1 MKVKEIKKSKIV
13 KKLVFIWSFMLLGI
27 TLSAQKPK
35 IEISVSSNQVSTSET
50 FNLVLTLS
58 NGDGIEEIIPPNLS
72 SFQVFGD
79 PSRSSNSSISI
90 INGKRQMTKTLTYT
104 YRLQAKKEGK
114 FTVGPVTAT
123 GPGIEIKSNKVTIE
137 VVKGAAGNSNI
148 NTNNQGLFVA
158 AEANKR
164 TAVVGEPIVVSYKIY
179 LKTGNLD
186 DVEKIDIPQNPGF
199 WKEDVE
205 IEQKWETKLINGVRY
220 NVVEVERHILFP
232 QKAGD
237 LEIGSFEFTALIGT
251 GGWFN
256 HSRKR
261 MSSKSRPVKIK
272 VNPLPAGK
280 PQNFLGTFESLKMNE
295 SAKPNELKAHEAIDY
310 KITFTGRGNLKL
322 INAPSIEFPSDF
334 EVYDPKVVDHI
345 TIGKYF
351 ESGKRTFEY
360 LILPRSEG
368 DFVLPKTQFSYYDYK
383 EKKYKYLSAPEKK
396 FHVLPGVDDGNQN
409 YLFNS
414 KNEVNVLNQDIR
426 FIRTDVDSLSP
437 KNEVFF
443 GSKTHYLLLG
453 LPLVMFLGFFV
464 VQKRKESIQDN
475 PEAYKMNK
483 AGRVARKHLA
493 KAKALINQG
502 KSTEFYEAIS
512 GALFGYMQ
520 DKYGISMS
528 EMSKENI
535 RKTLIQ
541 KGSDGEVVNQLIDAL
556 ETCEI
561 AQYAPVQNTSEDKM
575 YQQASEVIQKME
587 MAKGKRY
594 QK

>member
-1 MKVKEIKKSKIV
+1 MKEKEIKKSRTV
-13 KKLVFIWSFMLLGI
+13 RKLVFIWSFMLLGI
-27 TLSAQKPK
+27 TLYAQKPK

-58 NGDGIEEIIPPNLS
+58 NGDGIETINPPNLTA
-72 SFQVFGD
+72 FQVFGE
-79 PSRSSNSSISI
+79 PTRSSNSSISI
-90 INGKRQMTKTLTYT
+90 INGKRQVTSTITYT
-104 YRLQAKKEGK
+104 YRLKPKKEGK
-114 FTVGPVTAT
+114 FTVGPATAT
-123 GPGIEIKSNKVTIE
+123 GPGVEIKSNKVTIE

-148 NTNNQGLFVA
+148 NTNNKGLFVA
-158 AEANKR
+158 AEVNKH

-186 DVEKIDIPQNPGF
+186 EVEKIDIPQNPGF
-199 WKEDVE
+199 WKEEVE
-205 IEQKWETKLINGVRY
+205 IEQQWETKLINGVRY

-237 LEIGSFEFTALIGT
+237 LEIGSFEFTALVGT
-251 GGWFN
+251 GGWFT

-272 VNPLPAGK
+272 VNPLPPGK
-280 PQNFLGTFESLKMNE
+280 PQNFLGTFESLRMNE

-310 KITFTGRGNLKL
+310 KITFEGRGNMKL
-322 INAPSIEFPSDF
+322 INAPTIAFPSDF
-334 EVYDPKVVDHI
+334 EVYDPKVIDRI

-360 LILPRSEG
+360 LIVPRSAG
-368 DFVLPKTQFSYYDYK
+368 DFVIPEAQYSYYDYK

-396 FHVLPGVDDGNQN
+396 FHILPGVDNGNQN

-426 FIRTDVDSLSP
+426 FIHTDVDSLSP
-437 KNEVFF
+437 KDEVFF
-443 GSKTHYLLLG
+443 GSKMHYLLLG
-453 LPLVMFLGFFV
+453 LPLLIFLGFFA

-475 PEAYKMNK
+475 PEAYRMNK
-483 AGRVARKHLA
+483 AGRVAKKHLA
-493 KAKALINQG
+493 KAKALMNQG
-502 KSTEFYEAIS
+502 KTSEFYEAIS
-512 GALFGYMQ
+512 GALFGYLQ
-520 DKYGISMS
+520 DKFGISMS

-535 RKTLIQ
+535 RKTLLE
-541 KGSDGEVVNQLIDAL
+541 KGSDAQVVNQLIDAL

-561 AQYAPVQNTSEDKM
+561 AQYAPVQQSSEDKM
-575 YQQASEVIQKME
+575 YHQAAEVIQKME
-587 MAKGKRY
+587 IGKGKRY